1 MSSATKVLA
10 DPLWEITQGRM
21 ALTIPLIRQAWQIAA
36 DRGHSQPLLRDFE
49 TAVDRS
55 LSIACGSTRNPF
67 RLH

>member
-1 MSSATKVLA
+1 MSSMTQVLA

-21 ALTIPLIRQAWQIAA
+21 GLTMTLIWQAWQIAT
-36 DRGHSQPLLRDFE
+36 DRGHSQPLMRDFE

-55 LSIACGSTRNPF
+55 PSITWGSARNPF